1 MILELSPEEAENLL
15 RLVEAALADTR
26 VEVRHTDNP
35 EWHDDLARHEKD
47 LAALRDRLQQLR
59 KAA

>member
-1 MILELSPEEAENLL
+1 MILELNPEEAENLL

-26 VEVRHTDNP
+26 VEVRRTDNP
-35 EWHDDLARHEKD
+35 EWKDELSRHEKD
-47 LAALRDRLQQLR
+47 LAALRDRLQLLR

>member
-1 MILELSPEEAENLL
+1 MILELNPEEAENLL

-26 VEVRHTDNP
+26 IEVRHTDNP
-35 EWHDDLARHEKD
+35 DWRDQLAHHEKA